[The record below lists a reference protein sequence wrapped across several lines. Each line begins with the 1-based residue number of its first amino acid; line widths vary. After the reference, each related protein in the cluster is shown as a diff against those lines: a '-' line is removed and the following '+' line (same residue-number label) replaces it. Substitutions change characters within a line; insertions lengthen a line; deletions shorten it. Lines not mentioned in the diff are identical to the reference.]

1 MMPRAAWMAIPL
13 ALLAPV
19 ALARILAQPP
29 GFPPIQPEQ
38 ARLVLTMSGLEQPVL
53 GLLNLG
59 ERGPVL
65 TVTDRGV
72 IQWWTWPQL
81 LGVRVSQTNSPLNS
95 PLRFTDSP
103 VYTSAVFLPPG
114 HIILG
119 GSDGKMYVHSPW
131 SDAPPHIW
139 PGHRGSIRAL
149 AALEE
154 NFLASGGDDGTIM
167 LWDVGNGKT
176 KLSWS
181 AHSDW
186 ISALAGNIKV
196 RALAS
201 AGYDTMIRLW
211 NLENAQKL
219 RDLPVSSAEKKSDGG
234 VPVLLPICS
243 AITFSEDG
251 RLLAAGFLDGAI
263 RLYDVTSGNLNR
275 ILAGHSSQISGL
287 VFHPSGQVLISASR
301 DRTIRLW
308 NVSNGQPYRVLE
320 GHQSWVQGI
329 VLLDGGTRLVSG
341 SMDGTL
347 RVWDL
352 RAPPK

>member
-1 MMPRAAWMAIPL
+1 MMMPRAAWMAIPL

-19 ALARILAQPP
+19 AMAPILAQPP

-38 ARLVLTMSGLEQPVL
+38 ARLILTMSGLEQPIV

-65 TVTDRGV
+65 TLTDRGV

-81 LGVRVSQTNSPLNS
+81 LGVRASQTNSPLRLS
-95 PLRFTDSP
+95 DSP

-119 GSDGKMYVHSPW
+119 GSDGKIYIHSPW
-131 SDAPPHIW
+131 SEVPPRFW
-139 PGHRGSIRAL
+139 PGHRGSVRAL
-149 AALEE
+149 AALGE
-154 NFLASGGDDGTIM
+154 NFLASGGDDGAIM
-167 LWDVGNGKT
+167 IWDVANGQT
-176 KLSWS
+176 KLRWS

-186 ISALAGNIKV
+186 ISALAGNTKV
-196 RALAS
+196 RILAS
-201 AGYDTMIRLW
+201 AGYDTAIHLW
-211 NLENAQKL
+211 NLENAQKI
-219 RDLPVSSAEKKSDGG
+219 RDLTVSSAEKKSDGS
-234 VPVLLPICS
+234 VLVLPPICG
-243 AITFSEDG
+243 ALTFSEDG
-251 RLLAAGFLDGAI
+251 KLLAAGFLDGTI
-263 RLYDVTSGNLNR
+263 RLYDVASGNLNR
-275 ILAGHSSQISGL
+275 VLTGHSSQVSALI
-287 VFHPSGQVLISASR
+287 FHPCGQVLISASR

-329 VLLDGGTRLVSG
+329 ALMDGGTRLISG
-341 SMDGTL
+341 SIDGTL